1 METDLKEVVDQG
13 DLDTAAPNE
22 EQSKSKICCPDLMV
36 ILNYM
41 VAETKKKVSALRI
54 GVFTVFMVVTVIVML
69 KSVVSITPILF
80 VKLGQVEAGAIDFMI
95 KPYLSKHLTDG
106 NVNWY
111 SVDPFQFEMTNNIT
125 NYTSIPAAGSI
136 GLKASFGGYGISNYE
151 DHVEVD
157 INGFSIPMLKSA
169 YFQNCLKGLEGFG
182 GFAPR
187 ALWPHIMVEA
197 NNKTSTNVLMVIN
210 STLEVQIGM
219 GPEFPPYIMGRD
231 EIMLNAG
238 IIEYLGIEIGDNVTN
253 SFDMAL
259 PQNLAAFQLMG
270 MLAGKT
276 PEQQHSLT
284 SLLAQSAT
292 VTLNWIVGDTYES
305 SAGKFPAAYGNV
317 VLTDCSYLFDM
328 LIKGGFEA
336 IKPFK
341 FTNPQDYIIA
351 YAFLTAIQQSLNA
364 SGSTMCDFAMMIDG
378 ILDN

>member
-1 METDLKEVVDQG
+1 
-13 DLDTAAPNE
+13 
-22 EQSKSKICCPDLMV
+22 
-36 ILNYM
+36 
-41 VAETKKKVSALRI
+41 
-54 GVFTVFMVVTVIVML
+54 
-69 KSVVSITPILF
+69 
-80 VKLGQVEAGAIDFMI
+80 MI
-95 KPYLSKHLTDG
+95 KPYLTKHLTDG

-125 NYTSIPAAGSI
+125 NYTAIPVAGNL
-136 GLKASFGGYGISNYE
+136 GLKASYGGYGISNYD

-169 YFQNCLKGLEGFG
+169 YFENCLKGLEGFG

-238 IIEYLGIEIGDNVTN
+238 IIEYLGIEIGENVTN
-253 SFDMAL
+253 SFDLAL

-276 PEQQHSLT
+276 P
-284 SLLAQSAT
+284 
-292 VTLNWIVGDTYES
+292 
-305 SAGKFPAAYGNV
+305 
-317 VLTDCSYLFDM
+317 
-328 LIKGGFEA
+328 
-336 IKPFK
+336 
-341 FTNPQDYIIA
+341 
-351 YAFLTAIQQSLNA
+351 
-364 SGSTMCDFAMMIDG
+364 
-378 ILDN
+378 